1 MRGMNTSTG
10 QNIDGIVYLQQRL
23 HDVLTTPKNSRV
35 MNREFGCG
43 LFQRVDE
50 TMNEAWLVQCYSDI
64 AIAVNNPVN
73 GLHDFALE
81 KITPIALTES
91 SATFELIGVYRQTGQ
106 RVTLNTAF
114 NDAIGINNQ
123 GATA

>member
-1 MRGMNTSTG
+1 MRGMNTTTG
-10 QNIDGIVYLQQRL
+10 QNITGIAYLQQRL
-23 HDVLTTPKNSRV
+23 RDVLTTPKQSRV

-64 AIAVNNPVN
+64 AIAVRDPIN
-73 GLHDFALE
+73 GLQDFTLE
-81 KITPIALTES
+81 KITPTALNES
-91 SATFELIGVYRQTGQ
+91 SATFELMGVYKQTGE

-114 NDAIGINNQ
+114 NQVI